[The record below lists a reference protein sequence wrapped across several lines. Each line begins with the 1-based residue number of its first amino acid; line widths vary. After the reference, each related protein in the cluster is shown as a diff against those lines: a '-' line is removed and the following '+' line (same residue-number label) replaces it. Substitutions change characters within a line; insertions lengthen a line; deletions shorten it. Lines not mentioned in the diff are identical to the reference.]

1 MELGFFGFLSL
12 VFDRQPQAVMTT
24 NFCWARKLVWYQ
36 TLASAMTQN

>member
-24 NFCWARKLVWYQ
+24 TSFLGKEIGFF
-36 TLASAMTQN
+36 